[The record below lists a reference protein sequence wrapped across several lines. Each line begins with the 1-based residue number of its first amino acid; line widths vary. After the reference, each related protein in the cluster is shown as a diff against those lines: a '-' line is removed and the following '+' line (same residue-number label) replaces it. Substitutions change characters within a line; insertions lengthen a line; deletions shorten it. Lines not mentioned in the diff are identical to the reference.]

1 MRRGNVP
8 YDVMCRNK
16 SILAMIYGLW
26 AVFVIHLGCE
36 ESGSMD
42 DGCSNSASRSLEEWI
57 VTSEPLDMRLILVLK
72 EVHLETF
79 QNIYN
84 SELNECFANAFG

>member
-16 SILAMIYGLW
+16 SLSAMIYGLLT
-26 AVFVIHLGCE
+26 VFVIHLGCE

-42 DGCSNSASRSLEEWI
+42 DGCSNSVSRSLEEWT
-57 VTSEPLDMRLILVLK
+57 VTSEALDMRLIL

-79 QNIYN
+79 QNI
-84 SELNECFANAFG
+84 